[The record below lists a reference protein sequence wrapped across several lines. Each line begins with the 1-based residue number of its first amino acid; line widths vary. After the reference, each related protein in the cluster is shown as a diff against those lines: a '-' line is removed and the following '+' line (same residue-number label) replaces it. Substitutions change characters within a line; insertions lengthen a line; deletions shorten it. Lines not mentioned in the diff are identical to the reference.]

1 MTPVIVPFYAA
12 LLTLLFIVLSKR
24 VIQARRAAR
33 VAIGDGDGDNPRLRR
48 AIAVHTNFAQYV
60 PLALLLMTF
69 VEMASAPYW
78 LVHLLGLILLAGR
91 GLHAYGVSQEKEN
104 FRLRRI
110 AMLLTFAALAI
121 AAVHLLTTTA
131 IRLIVSD

>member
-12 LLTLLFIVLSKR
+12 LLALLFIVLSKR

-33 VAIGDGDGDNPRLRR
+33 VAIGDGDNPRLRR
-48 AIAVHTNFAQYV
+48 AIAVHNNFAQYV

-91 GLHAYGVSQEKEN
+91 GLHAYGVGQEKEN